1 MYWVAFITP
10 TAKLMNGLSLPLCK
24 KTKYMGNFEID
35 LKNEKPADAKHLFA
49 DSASL
54 RYILFLIDSKIKQ
67 HDGKI
72 FCSYNE
78 ARQYASDCINDNY
91 SDKAVV
97 GMFYLNPNSKEMLI
111 TMVETIGFS
120 GDKKNV
126 NQLQLFE

>member
-1 MYWVAFITP
+1 MDGVGIT
-10 TAKLMNGLSLPLCK
+10 N
-24 KTKYMGNFEID
+24 
-35 LKNEKPADAKHLFA
+35 AKHLLA
-49 DSASL
+49 DRDSL

-72 FCSYNE
+72 FCSYDE

-91 SDKAVV
+91 SDKAVI
-97 GMFYLNPNSKEMLI
+97 GMFCLDPNSKDMLI

-126 NQLQLFE
+126 NQLQLFK